1 MKLSRLLVLLLLLVP
16 ALARA
21 EGLSLSL
28 HAFVPETPLTQL
40 AQLQPP
46 SMLSSAPV
54 PGSINPHVWYFSNQG
69 SDTASCHTIASA
81 CKTIAKHNSVTFG
94 PNDQVFW
101 NGNDATCTGGITGTT
116 LTVSNCAS
124 GTIHLKDP
132 LFWTNQPITS
142 RPTQVL
148 SQTGG
153 PTGGAG
159 TYTVS
164 VSQTLAST
172 TIVFGQTFA
181 AGAGGVGTPVPLGLY
196 QPSWGDASYLATAM
210 GGHAPTVELQFM
222 DLTYTPNGSSGNPGY
237 GWVGQA
243 SYASSLL
250 QAGVTPLIA
259 WPFGYNGGAGT
270 PGTLVNLCSQIAA
283 GDYDYG
289 GGTLISPGAGQASIY
304 GALQA
309 MKANGFTNVILRP
322 GWEMN
327 GNWYPWGIAPGG
339 GAPNP
344 GSQAC
349 FVSAFQHFY
358 TVAHASAAALGM
370 TVNVSWNPNVGDS
383 SGGTVTVASYYPGN
397 PYVDSISIDDYA
409 TGPFGN
415 NVTTVGNA
423 YQFTE
428 PLMVSM
434 AGAAVAAGYP
444 VAIGGSEIGSTNTTF
459 AQQMAQ
465 VMATAAPNN
474 VTVSHFNWWNSTIG
488 GVAST
493 NQWVAPSDGQGCN
506 TSSAPTPGSV
516 CAAWATGFGANGI
529 VKNGAFAGACPVI
542 NSTNLPTSGGSFSE
556 QSYGGGNAAIL
567 SSTGCAGT
575 NVGSQGPRKPLLNID
590 SVSGVTWN
598 GVLLFANGTATQ
610 FGAQISN
617 SHNISIELAALVGF
631 NTTAT
636 GDSSA
641 EIQIQGDLDGANSGV
656 TISGSYLGGA
666 NGAVSADDCGI
677 CSIGNGLNNTNIL
690 ISGDYITNEGTVVGH
705 PPPAGEGIT
714 LTGVLGAVIQ
724 YTRVTVIGTNS
735 TSCGGPSGIET
746 YDLTNGMIF
755 HNEVDHVTYS
765 GAPGSGPCDGDGID
779 IDGDSHNVVAW
790 GNYTHDNKGPG
801 INLWVG
807 QGNVAT
813 TWGPNYVYS
822 NVSQNDAQ
830 SADTNIGS
838 IMATGAGA
846 SNAPASLYIIGNT
859 IYQGQGTTNTP
870 SSIVIE
876 VKCCGTSNNVQGLI
890 ANNIIGAS
898 VNGAG
903 FNTFASFGT
912 NTEPNLDFIAND
924 YYQVNAGNFLIH
936 QYGANNYTDLASW
949 QAAVPGGE
957 AGGLS
962 VNPSFAGTPPN
973 AGCGFLGGSPGPAPC
988 PNQYELGGGS
998 PLLAVGYNPTGPP
1011 FSLGNVPTTDY
1022 YGNAQSGGAGFSIGA
1037 FNGTST
1043 GPIITSITDS
1053 CSGTISVV
1061 GTNCVVSLHFNQ
1073 PVFVGGSWHP
1083 EVNLATSPVPAIA
1096 YLCDDADPIRTLQ
1109 TYARKCNGTGSGNG
1123 TNILNFGHHLLGG
1136 QAAATLVTSSSAVNL
1151 KGSTIKNGSGISAVL
1166 TAANSVSLGVTYA
1179 PGNAWCVNLATGND
1193 SSSGVCPTAFKTPAR
1208 AQTAM
1213 QGGVTTTFLR
1223 AGTYSGL
1230 ATTTVSTN
1238 GSPGTVQAYISR
1250 TSADNNEN
1258 WVAWPGES
1266 VIWDGGATG
1275 PSNGVGLAFNGVG
1288 VTGTYIQGFTFQNFS
1303 LGAWNEWTG
1312 KSFKFLDNTV
1322 LNVFPQ
1328 DGGALGGCVAA
1339 FNWWTDAEVSHNECS
1354 TSSGWQIAFN
1364 SDESGLNGFTMTE
1377 TFDNNK
1383 NHDGCES
1390 IADCGLLYP
1399 EFDFFGNSVALPA
1412 GNCQVTDN
1420 LAYNAADG
1428 GGGILVYLDDW
1439 ASNCNIAGNILTG
1452 KYKYAVQIHGG
1463 SHNLLTDNIMDTA
1476 WISSTKSP
1484 GDNFTTFFMPNS
1496 NAPGCGGCSQG
1507 VGNSEVSDVIYNGSY
1522 TGFSA
1527 GVPMPQQ
1534 GIIYNSNGVGLPNL
1548 SATDWFF
1555 TVAGS
1560 FPNPICWAGSG
1571 GLGSG
1576 CVVNYSSPSITNPNF
1591 AAPNAAA
1598 PTAAGYLI
1606 NNATVLAGK
1615 QPPQGQGPR

>member
-16 ALARA
+16 TLARA

-69 SDTASCHTIASA
+69 NDANNCHTIAGA
-81 CKTIAKHNSVTFG
+81 CKTIAKHNAVTLG

-101 NGNDATCTGGITGTT
+101 NGADAICTGGISGTT
-116 LTVSNCAS
+116 LTVPSCTS

-132 LFWTNQPITS
+132 LFWANQPITS

-148 SQTGG
+148 SQTSGT
-153 PTGGAG
+153 TGGAG

-164 VSQTLAST
+164 VSQSLGAGSFSVSGGKIIGPNGQVFVPRGVDIVDCAASTCSIQVLTAADITTAFPHTNFVKIQVENNYPAPSFYTPLVNALTSQGIVVQFTNYNTPGSAFGCTWTAFTGAALTTEVNWYASLATAFIANPYVMFNTTNEVCDGNNVGSANAEQVAIYNAIRATGSNAIIGIEALGGYSQGQPGYAGLGNLNPASFTSRTNIIWDVHYYNGSLSGFQSNCTLGSALADATALANEIACAQNFTTSASGPIPVIIGEYGNSTDGTNVDAGWVSAVQAVFGEAANSIGSGADVYYYPYAQGGGGATGDQLFNGQPSQTVNPPTLANSGLSAYGLQVAPYILAGT
-172 TIVFGQTFA
+172 APTPPGTNATIFFGQTFA
-181 AGAGGVGTPVPLGLY
+181 
-196 QPSWGDASYLATAM
+196 D
-210 GGHAPTVELQFM
+210 
-222 DLTYTPNGSSGNPGY
+222 
-237 GWVGQA
+237 
-243 SYASSLL
+243 
-250 QAGVTPLIA
+250 
-259 WPFGYNGGAGT
+259 
-270 PGTLVNLCSQIAA
+270 
-283 GDYDYG
+283 
-289 GGTLISPGAGQASIY
+289 
-304 GALQA
+304 
-309 MKANGFTNVILRP
+309 
-322 GWEMN
+322 
-327 GNWYPWGIAPGG
+327 
-339 GAPNP
+339 
-344 GSQAC
+344 
-349 FVSAFQHFY
+349 
-358 TVAHASAAALGM
+358 
-370 TVNVSWNPNVGDS
+370 
-383 SGGTVTVASYYPGN
+383 
-397 PYVDSISIDDYA
+397 
-409 TGPFGN
+409 
-415 NVTTVGNA
+415 
-423 YQFTE
+423 
-428 PLMVSM
+428 
-434 AGAAVAAGYP
+434 
-444 VAIGGSEIGSTNTTF
+444 
-459 AQQMAQ
+459 
-465 VMATAAPNN
+465 
-474 VTVSHFNWWNSTIG
+474 
-488 GVAST
+488 
-493 NQWVAPSDGQGCN
+493 
-506 TSSAPTPGSV
+506 
-516 CAAWATGFGANGI
+516 
-529 VKNGAFAGACPVI
+529 ACPVI

-567 SSTGCAGT
+567 STTTCAGT
-575 NVGSQGPRKPLLNID
+575 NVGSQGPRKPLLNVD
-590 SVSGVTWN
+590 GVSGVTWN
-598 GVLLFANGTATQ
+598 GVLLFSDGTATQ

-617 SHNISIELAALVGF
+617 SHNINIELMSAIGF
-631 NTTAT
+631 HTTAT

-641 EIQIQGDLDGANSGV
+641 EIQIQGDLDGANSGI
-656 TISGSYLGGA
+656 TISGNYLGGA

-677 CSIGNGLNNTNIL
+677 CSIGNGLNNTTIL
-690 ISGDYITNEGTVVGH
+690 LSGNYITNEGTVVGH

-714 LTGVLGAVIQ
+714 MTGALGLVVQ
-724 YTRVTVIGTNS
+724 YNHVTVIGTNS

-807 QGNVAT
+807 PGNVAS

-822 NVSQNDAQ
+822 HVSQNDAQ
-830 SADTNIGS
+830 SSDTNVGS

-924 YYQVNAGNFLIH
+924 YYQINAGNFLIH

-962 VNPSFAGTPPN
+962 VNPGFAGTPPN

-1136 QAAATLVTSSSAVNL
+1136 QTAATLVTSSSAVNL
-1151 KGSTIKNGSGISAVL
+1151 KGSTIKNASGVNAALSG
-1166 TAANSVSLGVTYA
+1166 ANSVSLSLTYT

-1213 QGGVTTTFLR
+1213 QGGAVKTAWVR

-1339 FNWWTDAEVSHNECS
+1339 FSWWTDAEVSHNECS

-1377 TFDNNK
+1377 TFDNNR
-1383 NHDGCES
+1383 NHDGCKN

-1463 SHNLLTDNIMDTA
+1463 SHNLLTDNIIDTA

-1484 GDNFTTFFMPNS
+1484 SDNFTTFFMPNS

-1507 VGNSEVSDVIYNGSY
+1507 VGNSEVSDVIYNGSF

-1576 CVVNYSSPSITNPNF
+1576 CVVNYSSPSIVNPNF